1 MTAQSQLDPQQQQL
15 RTWFDAID
23 TNRSGEL
30 DASELQQALRLGNLN
45 FGLTDVVSS
54 SCTVGGLVAG
64 SARACC
70 WVQLAQELLHVG
82 NTAAGLLPTV
92 YQGAI
97 LGLAVKQQGYAI
109 QPPLANACLCG
120 HLRPRYS
127 QAWKFLF
134 GLAYSKAASPLHAVL
149 ITQYCERPLLLAG
162 ACRTKLFVLLTQPPT
177 ADA

>member
-54 SCTVGGLVAG
+54 SCTVGGLVAAWRMG
-64 SARACC
+64 LSTSCACS

-82 NTAAGLLPTV
+82 DTAAGLLPTV

-97 LGLAVKQQGYAI
+97 VGLAVKQQGYAI

-149 ITQYCERPLLLAG
+149 ITQYCQRPLLLAG
-162 ACRTKLFVLLTQPPT
+162 ACRTK
-177 ADA
+177 